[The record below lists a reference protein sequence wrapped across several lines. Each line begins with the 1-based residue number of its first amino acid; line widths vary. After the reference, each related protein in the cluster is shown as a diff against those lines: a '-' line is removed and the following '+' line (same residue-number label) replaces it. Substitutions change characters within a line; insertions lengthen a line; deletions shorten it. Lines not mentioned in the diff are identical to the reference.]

1 MLQNI
6 HTDIVGKNRLNRNNQ
21 PCDVIAVT
29 SGKGGVGKSTISAN
43 LAISLQRMHKKV
55 LLIDADIHL
64 GNLELI
70 LGTRAK
76 HTIADVMHEG
86 KDLSDVILKGPGKI
100 DVLPASSG
108 SVALIEEEDQAL
120 RKLAQAF
127 ARFEHSYDAIVVD
140 TGAGIAHTVI
150 SFLLGADKIVLV
162 ATSDPASIADAYAV
176 IKVVKSI
183 NESIP
188 IFLTV
193 NKVNT
198 TEEGEVLYK
207 KMNLMVH
214 KFLNSK
220 INFGVSILR
229 DDLIAQSVK
238 NQQPF
243 MLNSANSVA
252 ANAIQLLNRRLLQ
265 AAVIRRMGSPNVF
278 ERFNA
283 NKKIQFEWDL

>member
-86 KDLSDVILKGPGKI
+86 LDLSDVILKGPGKI
-100 DVLPASSG
+100 DVLPAASG

-127 ARFEHSYDAIVVD
+127 ARFEHAYDAIVVD

-229 DDLIAQSVK
+229 DDLIARSVK

-243 MLNSANSVA
+243 MLNSANCAA
-252 ANAIQLLNRRLLQ
+252 ANAIQLLNRRIMQ
-265 AAVIRRMGSPNVF
+265 AAVIKRMGNPNVF

-283 NKKIQFEWDL
+283 NKKIQLEWDL